1 MRRHAV
7 PKSNAKR
14 ARQWIKDSRQGS
26 TGAVCIGLALA
37 ADQITKA
44 VANAY
49 SDALAGGI
57 PVVPGFNLIFLRN
70 DGVTFG
76 LLGGAPWWALSGL
89 ALVVTVWL
97 TVLLCARHQP
107 SWMPPPMAL
116 SSAARSVM
124 WRTGCVL
131 ARVTDFLDVYVGT
144 WHWPA
149 FNMADVAV
157 VGGVGLLLLSE
168 YRQAR
173 QARAAQGPRRPLTAV
188 GGYSGKSGGRAAV
201 LQIPGG
207 APAVRSSFQDKIVP
221 LGDITSALSW
231 QRQNADPM
239 PRQRCFAQLCKTA
252 EKPGPSY
259 GGCAMPDATS
269 WSIRRPSARPITA
282 RVAR

>member
-1 MRRHAV
+1 MDQGFAT
-7 PKSNAKR
+7 
-14 ARQWIKDSRQGS
+14 GS

-97 TVLLCARHQP
+97 TVLLVRATSRLDAAAYGLVIGG
-107 SWMPPPMAL
+107 AL
-116 SSAARSVM
+116 GNVADRLRFGA
-124 WRTGCVL
+124 
-131 ARVTDFLDVYVGT
+131 VTDFLDVYVGT

-173 QARAAQGPRRPLTAV
+173 QARRRKARA
-188 GGYSGKSGGRAAV
+188 GR
-201 LQIPGG
+201 
-207 APAVRSSFQDKIVP
+207 
-221 LGDITSALSW
+221 
-231 QRQNADPM
+231 
-239 PRQRCFAQLCKTA
+239 
-252 EKPGPSY
+252 
-259 GGCAMPDATS
+259 
-269 WSIRRPSARPITA
+269 
-282 RVAR
+282 

>member
-1 MRRHAV
+1 MDQGFAT
-7 PKSNAKR
+7 
-14 ARQWIKDSRQGS
+14 GS

-37 ADQITKA
+37 ADQIPKA

-97 TVLLCARHQP
+97 TVLLVRATSRLDAAAYGLVIGG
-107 SWMPPPMAL
+107 AL
-116 SSAARSVM
+116 GNVADRLRFGA
-124 WRTGCVL
+124 
-131 ARVTDFLDVYVGT
+131 VTDFLDVYVGT

-173 QARAAQGPRRPLTAV
+173 QARRRKARA
-188 GGYSGKSGGRAAV
+188 GR
-201 LQIPGG
+201 
-207 APAVRSSFQDKIVP
+207 
-221 LGDITSALSW
+221 
-231 QRQNADPM
+231 
-239 PRQRCFAQLCKTA
+239 
-252 EKPGPSY
+252 
-259 GGCAMPDATS
+259 
-269 WSIRRPSARPITA
+269 
-282 RVAR
+282 

>member
-1 MRRHAV
+1 MDRRFA
-7 PKSNAKR
+7 
-14 ARQWIKDSRQGS
+14 ARS

-37 ADQITKA
+37 ADQISKA

-49 SDALAGGI
+49 SDTLAGAI

-97 TVLLCARHQP
+97 TVLLVRATSRLDAAAYGLVIGG
-107 SWMPPPMAL
+107 AL
-116 SSAARSVM
+116 GNVADRLRFGA
-124 WRTGCVL
+124 
-131 ARVTDFLDVYVGT
+131 VTDFLDVYVGT

-173 QARAAQGPRRPLTAV
+173 QARRRKARA
-188 GGYSGKSGGRAAV
+188 GR
-201 LQIPGG
+201 
-207 APAVRSSFQDKIVP
+207 
-221 LGDITSALSW
+221 
-231 QRQNADPM
+231 
-239 PRQRCFAQLCKTA
+239 
-252 EKPGPSY
+252 
-259 GGCAMPDATS
+259 
-269 WSIRRPSARPITA
+269 
-282 RVAR
+282 